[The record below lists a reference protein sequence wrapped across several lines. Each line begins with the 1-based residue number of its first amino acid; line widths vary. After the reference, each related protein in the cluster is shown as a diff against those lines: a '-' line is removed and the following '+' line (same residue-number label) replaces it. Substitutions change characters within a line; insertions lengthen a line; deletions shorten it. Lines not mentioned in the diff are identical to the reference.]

1 MQVAQPVSLLAAVR
15 SQLSLDSDSESCPSP
30 AAASLSDKP
39 AATYDPANDS
49 PTRTANEKHA
59 TVYHQNS
66 SESEVHEEEGLGF
79 VGTVLTNPQSNDST
93 TLTSQTLNQNTILL
107 EASVSTNRP
116 LEPFPEY
123 NETSSAPSYLED
135 EAAYKEAFAAAV
147 QEDIRTNEV
156 DPFIEDAPDQS
167 EEEQQPLEN
176 VKVCLSDPHLRPDTR
191 QRFIALTNMV
201 IRLEHILFRRC
212 ADFLCPQ
219 ETADAQQIAVVLL
232 GYVAWADGMIR
243 ELLEASAGVG
253 FVLGELM
260 REDVSEII
268 RYRRMACV
276 VSA

>member
-15 SQLSLDSDSESCPSP
+15 SQLSRDSDSESCPSP

-39 AATYDPANDS
+39 TATYDSANDS
-49 PTRTANEKHA
+49 PTRTANENHA

-66 SESEVHEEEGLGF
+66 ESKAHEEECLGF
-79 VGTVLTNPQSNDST
+79 VGTVLTNIQSNDST
-93 TLTSQTLNQNTILL
+93 TPTSQTLNQSTILL
-107 EASVSTNRP
+107 ETSVSTNRT

-147 QEDIRTNEV
+147 QEEIRTHEV

-167 EEEQQPLEN
+167 EEKQQSLED

-191 QRFIALTNMV
+191 QRFIALANMV
-201 IRLEHILFRRC
+201 IRLEHILFRRR

>member
-1 MQVAQPVSLLAAVR
+1 MAQVAQPVSLLAAVR

-39 AATYDPANDS
+39 TTATYDIASDSPANK
-49 PTRTANEKHA
+49 NHA
-59 TVYHQNS
+59 TMYHQDSCEKGLASVGTTLSNIQS
-66 SESEVHEEEGLGF
+66 NESE
-79 VGTVLTNPQSNDST
+79 T
-93 TLTSQTLNQNTILL
+93 TPTSQTLNQSLTLPETPL
-107 EASVSTNRP
+107 TTDRT

-123 NETSSAPSYLED
+123 NETSSTPSYLED
-135 EAAYKEAFAAAV
+135 EEAYKEAFAAAV
-147 QEDIRTNEV
+147 QEEIRTHEV
-156 DPFIEDAPDQS
+156 DPFIEDALDQS
-167 EEEQQPLEN
+167 QEKQQSLEDI
-176 VKVCLSDPHLRPDTR
+176 KVCLSDPHLRADTR

-212 ADFLCPQ
+212 VDFLCPQ
-219 ETADAQQIAVVLL
+219 ETADAQQIAAVLL
-232 GYVAWADGMIR
+232 GYVAWTDGMLR
-243 ELLEASAGVG
+243 ELLEASTAVG